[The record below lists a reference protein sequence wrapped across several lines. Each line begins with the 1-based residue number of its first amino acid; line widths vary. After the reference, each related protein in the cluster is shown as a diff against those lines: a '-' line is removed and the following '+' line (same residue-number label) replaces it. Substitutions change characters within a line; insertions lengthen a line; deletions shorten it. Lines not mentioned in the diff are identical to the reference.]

1 VTISPKTI
9 ALMSRAVSRALS
21 SSAQLGAGRLR
32 WMILTA
38 AVAEEE
44 IFSRARVAGF
54 EEDEG
59 V

>member
-1 VTISPKTI
+1 MTISPKTI

-38 AVAEEE
+38 AVADEE
-44 IFSRARVAGF
+44 IFSRARAAGF
-54 EEDEG
+54 EEE
-59 V
+59 